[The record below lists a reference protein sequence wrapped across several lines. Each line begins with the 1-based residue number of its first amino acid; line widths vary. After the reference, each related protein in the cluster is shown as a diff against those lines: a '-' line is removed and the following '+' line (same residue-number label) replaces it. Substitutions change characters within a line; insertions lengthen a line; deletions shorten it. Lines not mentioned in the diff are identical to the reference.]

1 MRKVV
6 VAVVLAFAVL
16 ATAGCGPI
24 TFTLEAAGVS
34 DPGSAVPTGTTPGP
48 LGT

>member
-6 VAVVLAFAVL
+6 VAIVLAFTVL

-34 DPGSAVPTGTTPGP
+34 KPATAVPTGTMPGP
-48 LGT
+48 FRT